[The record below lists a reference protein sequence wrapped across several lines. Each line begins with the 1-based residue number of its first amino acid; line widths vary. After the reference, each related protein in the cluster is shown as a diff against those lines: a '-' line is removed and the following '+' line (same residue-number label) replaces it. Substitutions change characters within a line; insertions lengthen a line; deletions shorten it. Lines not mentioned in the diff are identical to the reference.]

1 MRFSLRSGLAISV
14 LLAVLVM
21 VRLFQDK
28 LFYDPLIPFFKTENK
43 KLPEFDNMRL
53 FLSLAFRYALNTIFS
68 LGIIWLVFKERRI
81 IKLTTILYVVFFM
94 VLVAVLFLCLGSDKP
109 NLLLVFYVRRF
120 LIQPLFLLLFLPA
133 FYYQKRTTDATS
145 NPSGN

>member
-1 MRFSLRSGLAISV
+1 MRFSLRSGSAISV
-14 LLAVLVM
+14 LLAALVM

-43 KLPEFDNMRL
+43 MLPEFDNMRL

-133 FYYQKRTTDATS
+133 FYYQKRSVEAT
-145 NPSGN
+145 